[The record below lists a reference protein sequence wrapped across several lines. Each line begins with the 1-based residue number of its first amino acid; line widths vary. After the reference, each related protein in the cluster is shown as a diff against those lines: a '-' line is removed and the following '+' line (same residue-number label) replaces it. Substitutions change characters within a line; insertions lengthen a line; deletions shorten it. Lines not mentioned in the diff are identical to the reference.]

1 MPRVFRFPAER
12 GWLELQRS
20 PPSKSDSVAKDQPT
34 ARLYPPQQVVHRWE
48 DADCRE
54 VLYELKSGDFARVD
68 FDADGEFVSGYQIPR
83 KGSGDSITS
92 FFEKHDLIKPFHL

>member
-20 PPSKSDSVAKDQPT
+20 PPSDSVADNQPT
-34 ARLYPPQQVVHRWE
+34 ARLYPPQQVEHRWE
-48 DADCRE
+48 GAGGRE

-68 FDADGEFVSGYQIPR
+68 FDAEGEFVSGYQIPR
-83 KGSGDSITS
+83 KVSGDHITS